1 MEEEDFRLSA
11 EDFEAWKEELGGKL
25 EELGDQN
32 TVEEAFEKMRNG
44 IWLHVYHWCDEELH
58 IIRQVEMPEGGL
70 QEHVFVFTL
79 DKEDMMKLDTT
90 YPLEWWTGQYTQY
103 IGLNEL
109 TLTKGEAMEK
119 LKAGIPIVTP
129 TQIIFVSRI
138 HNDGVP
144 EVEGRDF
151 VFVIDKDKVCC
162 NTLYLSKPLEEYVEK
177 DLDSYRYGYRK
188 GGNDE

>member
-44 IWLHVYHWCDEELH
+44 IWLHVYHYNWEELH
-58 IIRQVEMPEGGL
+58 IIRPVEMPEGNI
-70 QEHVFVFTL
+70 QEYVFVFILNKENMMELNSTDNL
-79 DKEDMMKLDTT
+79 D
-90 YPLEWWTGQYTQY
+90 WWTEQYIHY
-103 IGLNEL
+103 IGLNEF
-109 TLTKGEAMEK
+109 TLTKEEAMEK

-129 TQIIFVSRI
+129 CYIYFVSRV
-138 HNDGVP
+138 HNDLVP
-144 EVEGRDF
+144 EVDGKDF
-151 VFVIDKDKVCC
+151 VFYVPRHKESVES
-162 NTLYLSKPLEEYVEK
+162 LYISNPIEK
-177 DLDSYRYGYRK
+177 FDDLDSYRYGYRK